1 MAKLLCAGLWLY
13 APHWHPAFVITHEA
27 ASSLCCTM
35 LDQGVIQPPKW
46 TKAGG
51 GDAAV
56 DGDAEQAS
64 STLNLGNCLKQFATC
79 EQLSEMD
86 TW

>member
-1 MAKLLCAGLWLY
+1 
-13 APHWHPAFVITHEA
+13 
-27 ASSLCCTM
+27 M